1 MNIMEKLVMSV
12 EHGPQAPERT
22 SENAEIQKL
31 GAERLKE
38 LAETSA
44 ENPKVDSEK
53 RVEEAREKLT
63 LQEVQQP
70 EPIAKETGNNAS
82 FIKKITHGLNYAD
95 TLASVQR
102 RLSPRARSFS
112 KVIHA
117 PVVEK
122 TSAVLEKT
130 VMRPSVTLG
139 ATWTALIVGVIFYW
153 TARHYGFRL
162 SGSEMI
168 IALLVGGLLGGS
180 VEWFG
185 HMLRKRKS

>member
-1 MNIMEKLVMSV
+1 MSA
-12 EHGPQAPERT
+12 EHGQKAPERT

-31 GAERLKE
+31 GNEALKK

-44 ENPKVDSEK
+44 ENPSVDSEK
-53 RVEEAREKLT
+53 RIEAAREKLT
-63 LQEVQQP
+63 IQKVIAE

-139 ATWTALIVGVIFYW
+139 ATWTALIVGLIFYL

-168 IALLVGGLLGGS
+168 LALIVGGLLGAS
-180 VEWFG
+180 VEWFSY
-185 HMLRKRKS
+185 MLRKRKN

>member
-1 MNIMEKLVMSV
+1 MSAEV
-12 EHGPQAPERT
+12 EPKSSERS

-38 LAETSA
+38 LAENSA
-44 ENPKVDSEK
+44 EKPAVDSEK
-53 RVEEAREKLT
+53 RAEAAREMLKT
-63 LQEVQQP
+63 EEVQAP
-70 EPIAKETGNNAS
+70 EPVAKETSNESS
-82 FIKKITHGLNYAD
+82 FIKRLSHGLGYAD
-95 TLASVQR
+95 TMASVQR
-102 RLSPRARSFS
+102 RLSPASRSFS

-117 PVVEK
+117 PAVEK

-168 IALLVGGLLGGS
+168 LALIVGGLLGAGL
-180 VEWFG
+180 EWIGFL
-185 HMLRKRKS
+185 LRRKK